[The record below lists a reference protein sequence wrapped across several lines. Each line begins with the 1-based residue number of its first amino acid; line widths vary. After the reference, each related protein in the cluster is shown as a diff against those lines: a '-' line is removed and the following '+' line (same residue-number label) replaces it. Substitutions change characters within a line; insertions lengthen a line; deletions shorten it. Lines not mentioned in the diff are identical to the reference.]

1 MSPKNEANSV
11 DQLVGSWRFPSRD
24 LDSPVCRG
32 REGAAAVEQMPVPLK
47 LVQFLHWNTIFHDF
61 SGIFWVFPACE
72 AELYWLEEARGLAR
86 QQYLTPYFEPQF
98 QVTPLLGISAAAAAT
113 TLRKLTWQQTLDIS
127 PSPAHFTP
135 SSTASWSPGSAPGP
149 QTWGCSVQSLL
160 SSCKPVIVWPDMLL
174 SAKW

>member
-24 LDSPVCRG
+24 LDSPVWWG

-61 SGIFWVFPACE
+61 SGIFWVFPVCE

-113 TLRKLTWQQTLDIS
+113 TLRKLTWQQTDDIL
-127 PSPAHFTP
+127 PSRAHCAP
-135 SSTASWSPGSAPGP
+135 SWSAWSSWGSGRTPLC
-149 QTWGCSVQSLL
+149 WGCSVQSLL